1 MKREVEREVRLPA
14 FDLRVGDLEFL
25 WERMTELFDSS
36 EKIQA
41 YISLSFPSEK
51 LTFDSFD
58 ELMKYGQLRGRVTKF
73 TLRLSQKGRSISLA
87 TGGLFSDTPTLK
99 VEADSD
105 VWCAGA
111 VESAM
116 RVIRQNIVWFSW
128 LIRVPFTL
136 IFFFLAFAPSAKIWP
151 FRAFPDIPLPILLS
165 WFATTVLFG
174 YFSLNKKKL
183 FPPASITFTQE
194 FGFIRR
200 YGSELGLALGLIALL
215 LAIYMWMVP
224 YGG

>member
-1 MKREVEREVRLPA
+1 MKREIEREVRLPA
-14 FDLRVGDLEFL
+14 FDLRVGDLELL

-58 ELMKYGQLRGRVTKF
+58 ELIKYGQLRGRVTKF
-73 TLRLSQKGRSISLA
+73 TLKLSQKGRSISLA
-87 TGGLFSDTPTLK
+87 TGGLVSNTPTLK

-136 IFFFLAFAPSAKIWP
+136 IFFFLVFAPWAKIWTSSV
-151 FRAFPDIPLPILLS
+151 FPDIPLPILLS
-165 WFATTVLFG
+165 WLATTVLFG
-174 YFSLNKKKL
+174 YFSFNKKSC
-183 FPPASITFTQE
+183 FRPPP
-194 FGFIRR
+194 
-200 YGSELGLALGLIALL
+200 LL
-215 LAIYMWMVP
+215 LHKNLGSSVGTVLNSDSPLVSLLYC
-224 YGG
+224 